1 MSVAKNIVVK
11 GARTHNLKNV
21 DVVLPRDKLVVITG
35 ISGSG
40 KSSLAFDTVYAEGQR
55 RYVESLSTYA
65 RQFLPRMIKP
75 DVDSIDGLSPAVSIE
90 QRNASK
96 NPRSTVGTVTE
107 IYDYIR
113 LLYARLGTP
122 HCPDCGL
129 PISAQSVQQIVEAVL
144 ALPKGS
150 RFSVVAP
157 VIRHQK
163 GSFKEE
169 LEALRREGFT
179 RVAID
184 GELFDLSEDV
194 ALDGRRHHDVDVY
207 VDRLVMKDGL
217 RRRLTD
223 SVEIALRLAG
233 GQVKVAPLDS
243 DEDLI
248 FSQSFACVQC
258 GFSMPDLSPRMFSF
272 NSPHGAC
279 PTCDGLGRLYRFDVD
294 RVVPEPDL
302 SLREGAVEPWA
313 RRSAAYFQQILEKV
327 AERYGFDMYTPY
339 RLLGERADQV
349 LLHGSGEEKLEF
361 PTGRGNDTVVRP
373 FEGVIPNLE
382 RRLRE
387 TERRR
392 RDGGRAEDG
401 VDEAFEEFHRYM
413 REVICPGCQGTR
425 LRRESRQVLLG
436 GRPIHEVTCL
446 NISECLDFFRG
457 LTLTDQQMVIGERV
471 LREVT
476 DRLSFLVDVGVGY
489 LTVDRSVA
497 TLSGGEGQRI
507 RLATQ
512 IGSALTGVLYVL
524 DEPSIGLHQRDNER
538 LLRTLERLRDL
549 GNTVLVVEHDEDTI
563 RAADYVVDMGPGAGQ
578 TGGRV
583 VGAGTP
589 EELEEHPSSLTGAYL
604 SRRRTIDMPVTRR
617 KPSHGHLVL
626 KGVTTNNLKNV
637 TARFP
642 LGLITCVT
650 GVSGSGKSSLVV
662 DTLLRA
668 LQERMYRASK
678 MVGPHERLEGMHLI
692 DKVVAIDQ
700 SPIGRTPRSN
710 PATYTGVFTHIRE
723 LFAQLP
729 ESKMRGYKA
738 GRFSFN
744 VKGGRCEACEGDG
757 VIRIEMNFLPD
768 VFVTCEECEG
778 RRLNRE
784 TLEVRFKGKSV
795 ADVLDMT
802 VRQAWAFLGHV
813 PKIRQKLETLQEVG
827 LGYLRLGQPANT
839 LSGGEAQRIKLSREL
854 SKKSSGQTLYILDE
868 PTTGLHF
875 EDINRLLEVLNRL
888 ADLGNTVIVI
898 EHNLDVI
905 KCADNIIDLGP
916 EGGDRGGE
924 IVAAGSPDDVAK
936 VTGSH
941 TGAYLKDVFANRHFG
956 QRGGGR
962 ASRQRR
968 SQPAPGPA
976 GRGSKRASPSK
987 SRPKKASPS
996 KASPSKA
1003 SPRKA
1008 SPRKASP
1015 SKASPRKAAPRKATP
1030 KKGSPKKASSSK
1042 AAPRKGRSAKP
1053 TGGPLG

>member
-21 DVVLPRDKLVVITG
+21 DIVLPRDQLVVITG

-65 RQFLPRMIKP
+65 RQFLPRNAKP

-90 QRNASK
+90 QRNSSK
-96 NPRSTVGTVTE
+96 NPRSTVGTITE

-122 HCPDCGL
+122 HCPDCKL
-129 PISAQSVQQIVEAVL
+129 PISSQSVQQIVDTVL
-144 ALPKGS
+144 KFKKGS

-157 VIRHQK
+157 VIRRRK
-163 GSFKEE
+163 GQFRAE
-169 LEALRREGFT
+169 LNALRREGFT

-184 GELFDLSEDV
+184 DELCDLAEDV
-194 ALDGRRHHDVDVY
+194 KLDKRKLHDVDVY
-207 VDRLVMKDGL
+207 VDRLVMKEGI

-233 GQVKVAPLDS
+233 GQVKVSPLDS

-248 FSQSFACVQC
+248 FSQSFACVKC
-258 GFSMPDLSPRMFSF
+258 GFSMPDLAPRMFSF
-272 NSPHGAC
+272 NNPQGAC
-279 PTCDGLGRLYRFDVD
+279 STCDGLGRLYQFDAE
-294 RVVPEPDL
+294 RIIMEPDL

-313 RRSAAYFQQILEKV
+313 RRSAAYFQQILEVV
-327 AERYGFDMYTPY
+327 AEGYGFDMYTPY
-339 RLLGERADQV
+339 RLLGADAQKV
-349 LLHGSGEEKLEF
+349 LLHGSGDEKLVF
-361 PTGRGNDTVVRP
+361 PTGRGNDKVTRP

-387 TERRR
+387 MERRR

-401 VDEAFEEFHRYM
+401 VDDAFEEFHRYM
-413 REVICPGCQGTR
+413 REVLCPDCHGTR
-425 LRRESRQVLLG
+425 LRRESRHVLLG
-436 GRPIHEVTCL
+436 GTPVHEVTCL
-446 NISECLDFFRG
+446 NITECLAFFKG
-457 LTLTDQQMVIGERV
+457 VKLTDQQMEIGERV

-497 TLSGGEGQRI
+497 TLSGGEAQRI

-512 IGSALTGVLYVL
+512 IGSALTGVLYIL
-524 DEPSIGLHQRDNER
+524 DEPSIGLHQRDNQR
-538 LLRTLERLRDL
+538 LLTTLERLRDL

-583 VGAGTP
+583 VGAGKP
-589 EELEEHPSSLTGAYL
+589 EELELHPSSLTGAYL
-604 SRRRTIDMPVTRR
+604 SRRRTIDVPSSRR
-617 KPSHGHLVL
+617 RPSHGHLVI
-626 KGVTTNNLKNV
+626 KGATTNNLKDV

-642 LGLITCVT
+642 IGLFTCVT

-668 LQERMYRASK
+668 LQERMYRSSK
-678 MVGPHERLEGMHLI
+678 MVGPHESLSGVHLI

-795 ADVLDMT
+795 ADVLGMT
-802 VRQAWAFLGHV
+802 VQQACVFLGHV

-854 SKKSSGQTLYILDE
+854 SKKSNGKTLYILDE

-888 ADLGNTVIVI
+888 AEVGNTIVVI

-905 KCADNIIDLGP
+905 KCADYIIDLGP
-916 EGGDRGGE
+916 EGGDKGGE
-924 IVAAGSPDDVAK
+924 ILAAGSPDDVAK
-936 VTGSH
+936 VTRSY
-941 TGAYLKDVFANRHFG
+941 TGNYLKDVFANRAFG
-956 QRGGGR
+956 
-962 ASRQRR
+962 
-968 SQPAPGPA
+968 
-976 GRGSKRASPSK
+976 
-987 SRPKKASPS
+987 
-996 KASPSKA
+996 
-1003 SPRKA
+1003 PRK
-1008 SPRKASP
+1008 
-1015 SKASPRKAAPRKATP
+1015 TP
-1030 KKGSPKKASSSK
+1030 
-1042 AAPRKGRSAKP
+1042 RSAKAKKP
-1053 TGGPLG
+1053 ARAAPKKKAAKPKKTAAKKKAARPKRAAKSKGTTKDART

>member
-1 MSVAKNIVVK
+1 MSVAKSIIIK

-21 DVVLPRDKLVVITG
+21 DIVLPRDQLVVITG

-40 KSSLAFDTVYAEGQR
+40 KSSLAFDTIYAEGQR
-55 RYVESLSTYA
+55 RYTESLSTYA
-65 RQFLPRMIKP
+65 RQFLPRMAKP

-122 HCPDCGL
+122 HCPDCKL
-129 PISAQSVQQIVEAVL
+129 PISSQSVQQIVDTVL
-144 ALPKGS
+144 RFSKGA

-157 VIRHQK
+157 VIRRRK
-163 GSFKEE
+163 GQFKAE
-169 LEALRREGFT
+169 LSALRREGFT

-184 GELFDLSEDV
+184 DELCDLSDDV
-194 ALDGRRHHDVDVY
+194 SLDKRKLHDVDVY
-207 VDRLVMKDGL
+207 VDRLVMKEGL

-233 GQVKVAPLDS
+233 GQVKISPLDS

-248 FSQSFACVQC
+248 FSQSFACVKC
-258 GFSMPDLSPRMFSF
+258 GFSMPDLTPRMFSF
-272 NSPHGAC
+272 NNPQGAC
-279 PTCDGLGRLYRFDVD
+279 NVCDGLGRLYQFDAERIVH
-294 RVVPEPDL
+294 EPDL

-313 RRSAAYFQQILEKV
+313 RRSAAYFQQILEVV

-339 RLLGERADQV
+339 RLLGTEAQQV
-349 LLHGSGEEKLEF
+349 LLHGSGEEKLVF
-361 PTGRGNDTVVRP
+361 PTGRGSDKVTRP

-387 TERRR
+387 MERRR

-401 VDEAFEEFHRYM
+401 VDDALEEFHRYM
-413 REVICPGCQGTR
+413 REVICPDCDGTR
-425 LRRESRQVLLG
+425 LRRDSRHVLIG
-436 GRPIHEVTCL
+436 DTPIHEVTSL
-446 NISECLDFFRG
+446 NITECHEFFG
-457 LTLTDQQMVIGERV
+457 ALTLEPQQMEIGDRV
-471 LREVT
+471 LREIT
-476 DRLSFLVDVGVGY
+476 NRLGFLVDVGVGY

-497 TLSGGEGQRI
+497 TLSGGEAQRI

-512 IGSALTGVLYVL
+512 IGSALTGVLYIL
-524 DEPSIGLHQRDNER
+524 DEPSIGLHQRDNRR
-538 LLRTLERLRDL
+538 LLRTLETLRDL

-563 RAADYVVDMGPGAGQ
+563 RSADYVVDMGPGAGQ

-583 VGAGTP
+583 VAAGTP
-589 EELEEHPSSLTGAYL
+589 DELEDHPTSLTGAYL
-604 SRRRTIDMPVTRR
+604 SNRRTIKVPRFRR
-617 KPSHGHLVL
+617 KSSHGQLVI
-626 KGVTTNNLKNV
+626 KGATNNNLRNI

-642 LGLITCVT
+642 IGLFTCVT

-668 LQERMYRASK
+668 LQERMYRSSK
-678 MVGPHERLEGMHLI
+678 MVGPHEELTGAHLV

-710 PATYTGVFTHIRE
+710 PATYTGVFTHIRD

-757 VIRIEMNFLPD
+757 VLRIEMNFLPD
-768 VFVTCEECEG
+768 VFVTCEECDG

-795 ADVLDMT
+795 ADVLGMT
-802 VRQAWAFLGHV
+802 VRQAGVFLGHV
-813 PKIRQKLETLQEVG
+813 PKIRQKLETLEVVG

-854 SKKSSGQTLYILDE
+854 SKKSNGKTLYILDE

-875 EDINRLLEVLNRL
+875 EDINRLLEVLNHL
-888 ADLGNTVIVI
+888 VEVGNTIIVI
-898 EHNLDVI
+898 EHNLHVI
-905 KCADNIIDLGP
+905 KCADYIIDLGP
-916 EGGDRGGE
+916 EGGDKGGE
-924 IVAAGSPDDVAK
+924 IVAAGSPEDVAK
-936 VTGSH
+936 VGRSY
-941 TGAYLKDVFANRHFG
+941 TGAYLKKALSTQAIRGRRTNRVASSASNA
-956 QRGGGR
+956 GR
-962 ASRQRR
+962 A
-968 SQPAPGPA
+968 QPVGAA
-976 GRGSKRASPSK
+976 KSKK
-987 SRPKKASPS
+987 SDKPKKSTKS
-996 KASPSKA
+996 
-1003 SPRKA
+1003 
-1008 SPRKASP
+1008 
-1015 SKASPRKAAPRKATP
+1015 
-1030 KKGSPKKASSSK
+1030 KKAVSSK
-1042 AAPRKGRSAKP
+1042 KSAGPKKP
-1053 TGGPLG
+1053 TGAKKAAGAKKVASGKKTTAAKKAAVAKKAPSPGKEAQP